1 VEPLTH
7 PDPARRRRRRWIWAF
22 SGLIVATVIVIALLA
37 AAVPLSSDALR
48 HRVVATLSERFDG
61 DVTLGDLHLR
71 IFPSVHA
78 EGSSLL
84 IRKRGRPDVPPLI
97 SVNRFAADGDLL
109 GLMRKHV
116 AHVRLEGLDI
126 EIPPKPRHA
135 DDDQAHLSNGS
146 QGAPATTGATQP
158 TGGEGLSGARDLE
171 AGVVVDAMDSVDARL
186 AIISSDS
193 GKPPKVWAIHTLH
206 MQTVGIGQAMPY
218 SATLTNGIPRGE
230 IATKGSFG
238 PWQRDEPGNTP
249 LGGTYT
255 FDHADLSIFNGIS
268 GILSSRG
275 RFDGTLARIDAAGE
289 TDTPDFAIKVGGHP
303 FALHTK
309 YHSIIDGT
317 NGNTVLERIDA
328 SFLQSALV
336 AKGGVV
342 DTPGKGGRTVT
353 LDIVMDRARVED
365 IMTMTVRTP
374 TPPMKGALKLATK
387 FRLPPGER
395 DVVERLQLDGRF
407 AIARARFTNY
417 DVQAKIDELS
427 HRGRGRKQDT
437 VKEAVASNFE
447 GRFRLA
453 GGQLHLPTLQFAVPG
468 ATVKL
473 AGTYALRPETLD
485 FRGALL
491 LDAKVSETQT
501 GIKSLLLKAVDPL
514 FRRNGGGS
522 SLPIKISGPRS
533 DPSFGLDTHRL
544 FRRGDTP

>member
-1 VEPLTH
+1 
-7 PDPARRRRRRWIWAF
+7 
-22 SGLIVATVIVIALLA
+22 
-37 AAVPLSSDALR
+37 
-48 HRVVATLSERFDG
+48 
-61 DVTLGDLHLR
+61 
-71 IFPSVHA
+71 
-78 EGSSLL
+78 
-84 IRKRGRPDVPPLI
+84 
-97 SVNRFAADGDLL
+97 
-109 GLMRKHV
+109 
-116 AHVRLEGLDI
+116 
-126 EIPPKPRHA
+126 
-135 DDDQAHLSNGS
+135 
-146 QGAPATTGATQP
+146 
-158 TGGEGLSGARDLE
+158 
-171 AGVVVDAMDSVDARL
+171 
-186 AIISSDS
+186 
-193 GKPPKVWAIHTLH
+193 
-206 MQTVGIGQAMPY
+206 
-218 SATLTNGIPRGE
+218 
-230 IATKGSFG
+230 
-238 PWQRDEPGNTP
+238 
-249 LGGTYT
+249 
-255 FDHADLSIFNGIS
+255 
-268 GILSSRG
+268 
-275 RFDGTLARIDAAGE
+275 
-289 TDTPDFAIKVGGHP
+289 
-303 FALHTK
+303 
-309 YHSIIDGT
+309 
-317 NGNTVLERIDA
+317 VLERIDA

-353 LDIVMDRARVED
+353 LDVVMDRARVED
-365 IMTMTVRTP
+365 IMTMAVRTP

-427 HRGRGRKQDT
+427 HRGRGRKQDA

-522 SLPIKISGPRS
+522 SLPIRISGPRS